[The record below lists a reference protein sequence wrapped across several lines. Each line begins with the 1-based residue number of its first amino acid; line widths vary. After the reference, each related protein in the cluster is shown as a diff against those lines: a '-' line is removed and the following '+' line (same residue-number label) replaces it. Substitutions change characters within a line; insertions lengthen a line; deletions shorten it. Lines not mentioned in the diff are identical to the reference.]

1 MSETKKWAAVCC
13 LISLSVISCFAQKP
27 SQGSIAG
34 YVVEKSSDKP
44 LEFVQ
49 IILNKTKDST
59 FVSGTVSDGKGK
71 FLFEKVPFGEYRIVY
86 SFIGF
91 ENTKTSVL
99 KVSSGSNKLNL
110 GKLYIAE
117 TVKALG
123 EVEVTGQKST
133 FVNLIDRKTFN
144 VGQDL
149 MSKTGSLSDLL
160 QNVPSVQVDID
171 GNVSLRGSENVTIL
185 INGKPSAMMN
195 LNRAAVLQQIPANS
209 IEKVEIIT
217 NPSAKYKPD
226 GTSGIINIVLK
237 KNKNLGLNGN
247 ASANAGNDNR
257 YNGNLA
263 MNYNPGKVNIFGN
276 AGVRQDDRKR
286 INDISTQT
294 YSNGMESSSVINH
307 SESHGRPI
315 SYIGGVGADFKAND
329 RNRLGLSLNYNYRYQ
344 EQNDPSVYTV
354 YNNSIKV
361 EDYNR
366 NRFLPETE
374 TDLEFSSF
382 YQHNFG
388 KEGHELNVNFTKS
401 HTTEFEDNYYTN
413 IYRLPSSYI
422 FYDNMFYHHSNNTS
436 QLLAEYAN
444 PLSDDSKLEAGYEF
458 DFLNND
464 MDLHRDTTAINQNL
478 FFFDSSRSNR
488 FIHSERT
495 HVLYG
500 TYEKDLNKFS
510 FMVGLRGEITATSAD
525 LATKNSVINSN
536 YNRLYPSLHTSYKLS
551 DKNEFQF
558 NYSHRIRRPEDEEL
572 NPFPEY
578 QDLRNV
584 RVGNAYLKPEDIHSF
599 ELGYKFKK
607 GATTF
612 LSTIY
617 SRFNINGITSIT
629 KVSGDTLISTL
640 ENLAKSKSAG
650 LELILSTT
658 LGKVATINLSSNI
671 FYRTIDA
678 SELGYSSNKSNI
690 SLLLSGSV
698 GINLSKSTVWQ
709 LNSVYTGEQITP
721 QGKRLPSF
729 VLNTGMKQEVFKKK
743 AAFLFTISD
752 VLNSLTQKSI
762 IDTPDIQR
770 QENRKRTARIIYC
783 GFTYN
788 FGNSGK
794 KQNGENPKYD
804 NSL

>member
-1 MSETKKWAAVCC
+1 MFKTKNWLAVCYLIC
-13 LISLSVISCFAQKP
+13 LSAFNSFSQKP
-27 SQGSIAG
+27 IQGSISG
-34 YVVEKSSDKP
+34 YVIEKSSDKP

-49 IILNKTKDST
+49 VILKKAQDST
-59 FVSGTVSDGKGK
+59 FVSGTVSDSKGK
-71 FLFEKVPFGEYRIVY
+71 FSFEKIPFGDYRINY
-86 SFIGF
+86 SYIGF
-91 ENTKTSVL
+91 ENTQTKVL
-99 KVSSGSNKLNL
+99 KVSASASKLNV
-110 GKLYIAE
+110 GRLYIAE

-123 EVEVTGQKST
+123 EVEVTGQRST
-133 FVNLIDRKTFN
+133 FVNFIDRKTFN

-160 QNVPSVQVDID
+160 QNVPSIQVDID

-247 ASANAGNDNR
+247 ASANAGNNDR

-263 MNYNPGKVNIFGN
+263 MNYNPGKVNVFGN
-276 AGVRQDDRKR
+276 AGVRQDDRRR

-294 YSNGMESSSVINH
+294 YLNGKESSSVVNH

-315 SYIGGVGADFKAND
+315 SYIGGLGADFKVND
-329 RNRLGLSLNYNYRYQ
+329 LNRVGASINYNYRYQ
-344 EQNDPSVYTV
+344 EQNDHSVYTV
-354 YNNSIKV
+354 YDNSLKS

-374 TDLEFSSF
+374 TDLEFTSF

-388 KEGHELNVNFTKS
+388 KEGHELNVNYTTS
-401 HTTEFEDNYYTN
+401 HSTEHEDNYYTN
-413 IYRLPSSYI
+413 LYRLPSSYT
-422 FYDNMFYHHSNNTS
+422 FYDNMFYHHSNNES
-436 QLLAEYAN
+436 QFLAEYAN
-444 PLSDDSKLEAGYEF
+444 PLSEDSKLEAGYEL
-458 DFLNND
+458 DYRNND
-464 MDLHRDTTAINQNL
+464 MDLHRDTTAINQNK

-488 FIHSERT
+488 FIHSETT
-495 HVLYG
+495 HVLYF
-500 TYEKDLNKFS
+500 TYEKELDKFS
-510 FMVGLRGEITATSAD
+510 YMVGLRGELTATRAN
-525 LATKNSVINSN
+525 LATKNKVINSN

-551 DKNEFQF
+551 EKNEFQF

-584 RVGNAYLKPEDIHSF
+584 REGNSYLKPEDIHSF
-599 ELGYKFKK
+599 ELGYKFKQ
-607 GATTF
+607 GATTI

-617 SRFNINGITSIT
+617 TRFNYNGITSIT

-640 ENLAKSKSAG
+640 ENLAKSRSAG

-658 LGKVATINLSSNI
+658 LGKVATLNLSSNT

-678 SELGYSSNKSNI
+678 SELGFGTNKSNV
-690 SLLLSGSV
+690 SVLLSGSV
-698 GINLSKSTVWQ
+698 GINLTKSTVWQ
-709 LNSVYTGEQITP
+709 LNSVFNGAQLTP

-729 VLNTGMKQEVFKKK
+729 VLNSGLKQEVFKKM
-743 AAFLFTISD
+743 AAFIFTISD
-752 VLNSLTQKSI
+752 VLNSLTQKSM
-762 IDTPDIQR
+762 IDTPEIQR

-788 FGNSGK
+788 FGKSGK
-794 KQNGENPKYD
+794 KQNGDNPKYD